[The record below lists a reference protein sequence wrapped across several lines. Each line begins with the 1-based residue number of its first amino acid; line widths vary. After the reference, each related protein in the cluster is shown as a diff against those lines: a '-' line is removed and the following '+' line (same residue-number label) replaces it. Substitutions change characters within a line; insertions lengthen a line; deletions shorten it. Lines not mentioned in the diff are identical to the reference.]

1 MQCRT
6 WPGSAVFPLL
16 SAILCIVAVSCATTN
31 DLGKEPQAKQQK
43 TGVASID
50 FYGSDLNFGWT
61 FTNPYDHEIR
71 LLSYAWELDVDG
83 KRVQRGQSR
92 QVRRLAAGSETTL
105 DIPVSVKHVTLEKTL
120 RTNSL
125 PSQLSYRF
133 IGKANLGAGVRS
145 WSFDLN
151 DEGQMNVLASPSLD
165 IIKFHVTKMDTS
177 RANVAVE
184 ILIRNP
190 NTFAT
195 KLSNFSADFILG
207 GQTVAQ
213 GVEGPT
219 SEIAANGTAVIPLD
233 LDLNFTRL
241 GKVVYHALNQTE
253 TDFTLYG
260 KTEVSTPWG
269 TKKMNYDQ
277 SGKVKIER

>member
-1 MQCRT
+1 MFCRLVIL
-6 WPGSAVFPLL
+6 SLL
-16 SAILCIVAVSCATTN
+16 TSVVCLFVVSCATT
-31 DLGKEPQAKQQK
+31 DDGGKKPVAVQHK
-43 TGVASID
+43 TTVASID
-50 FYGSDLNFGWT
+50 FYGTDLKFGWT
-61 FTNPYDHEIR
+61 FTNPNAKEIR
-71 LLSYAWELDVDG
+71 FLSYVWELQVDG
-83 KRVQRGQSR
+83 QRVQHSQSR
-92 QVRRLAAGSETTL
+92 QIRRIGAGSEL
-105 DIPVSVKHVTLEKTL
+105 SFDLPVSVKHAALEKSL
-120 RTNSL
+120 HTNSL
-125 PSQLSYRF
+125 PSHIPYRLV
-133 IGKANLGAGVRS
+133 GRANFGAGVRS
-145 WSFDLN
+145 WSLDLT
-151 DEGQMNVLASPSLD
+151 DEGQMNILASPSLD
-165 IIKFHVTKMDTS
+165 ITKFHVTKMDKS
-177 RANVAVE
+177 RATVAVE

-195 KLSNFSADFILG
+195 RLSHFSADFILG

-219 SEIAANGTAVIPLD
+219 SEIAANGTVVIPLD